1 MNTTHTPITSFI
13 ICFNFIFY
21 GQSIIYV
28 YIYTLKSTHKK
39 SIQFAHLQDM
49 STKSVQL
56 PLSSGIVSQVFS
68 HEQYENDEPV
78 FSVLIKPRNHD
89 LQHSQPFPIGS
100 TICHPSFLISY
111 SDDVDPRSV
120 VNM

>member
-1 MNTTHTPITSFI
+1 M
-13 ICFNFIFY
+13 
-21 GQSIIYV
+21 
-28 YIYTLKSTHKK
+28 YIYTLKSTHTHNK

-78 FSVLIKPRNHD
+78 FSVLIKPRNYD

-100 TICHPSFLISY
+100 TIYHLSFLISY
-111 SDDVDPRSV
+111 SDNVLDPWSA